1 MTKYTECM
9 KVMCELY
16 KWNMLQVWGGPGLYC
31 YSIPPK
37 LGEQVVAEFH
47 DCIYGVYEC
56 NV

>member
-1 MTKYTECM
+1 
-9 KVMCELY
+9 MCELY
-16 KWNMLQVWGGPGLYC
+16 KWNMLQVWGGPGLYR